1 MMIDYKEID
10 AFFTP
15 IVQDENPEK
24 WGELRTTG
32 IGGSDAGAI
41 MGLNKY
47 ASPLIVYMQKKGVD
61 GFKGNKATEWGHIL
75 EDPIRQKAAKELDVE
90 IITVPGMYKSKEHEF
105 MNANIDGLMLIPDGK
120 KLCLNGMEATG
131 LVGHEIKTSSRGE
144 GFTEDE
150 IPDSYFCQVQHYMA
164 VTKLDYF
171 VLTVFFLNSKSGR
184 HYLIKRNDEFINSLI
199 NAETD
204 FWENYVLTNTAPAPI
219 GLDSENEYLKNL
231 PVNAVIQ
238 LDSESEKLICEEI
251 EIDTKIKDL
260 TQKQKELKN
269 AILLKLSELSDDA
282 EDAER
287 TTATVG
293 VYKVT
298 YNRQVRKSLDTDALK
313 KAGIYAA
320 YAKETSCKVLRI
332 SEVKA

>member
-1 MMIDYKEID
+1 MIDYKMID

-24 WGELRTTG
+24 WTELRTTG

-47 ASPLIVYMQKKGVD
+47 ASPLTVYMQKKGID
-61 GFKGNKATEWGHIL
+61 GFKGNKATEWGHLL
-75 EDPIRQKAAKELDVE
+75 EEPIRQKTVKELGVE
-90 IITVPGMYKSKEHEF
+90 IITIPGMYKSKEHEF
-105 MNANIDGLMLIPDGK
+105 MNANVDGLMLIPEGK
-120 KLCLNGMEATG
+120 TINLNGMEASG

-144 GFTEDE
+144 GFTEEE

-164 VTKLDYF
+164 VTKLNYF
-171 VLTVFFLNSKSGR
+171 VLTVFFLNTKTGW
-184 HYLIKRNDEFINSLI
+184 HYLVKRNDDFINSLI

-204 FWENYVLTNTAPAPI
+204 FWENYVLKNTAPAPI

-231 PVNAVIQ
+231 PLNAVIQ
-238 LDSESEKLICEEI
+238 LDTQSENLIREEI
-251 EIDTKIKDL
+251 EIDEKIKDL
-260 TQKQKELKN
+260 TQRQRELKN
-269 AILLKLSELSDDA
+269 AILLKLSELSSDA
-282 EDAER
+282 ENAER

-293 VYKVT
+293 TYKVT
-298 YNRQVRKSLDTDALK
+298 YNRQIRKSLDTDALK
-313 KAGIYAA
+313 KAGIYDA
-320 YAKETSCKVLRI
+320 YAKETSCKVMRI